1 MKILTRV
8 LGIMFLVGLLAGCQA
23 VGTAVGTAVDK
34 TVAGSGNVQTET
46 REVSGFTAVS
56 LQGFGQV
63 VIDQNGSETLTITA
77 DDNFL
82 PYITTEVRG
91 GTLVIATTEKVLF
104 TDVTELSYQISAKA
118 LNMVEVAGAG
128 SMDVH
133 NLSTDKWQV
142 KIPGAGSVTVDGQ
155 TTTQTVEINGAG
167 NYNGENLSS
176 QETTIHSSGAG
187 MAVVQV
193 SDTLDV
199 TIDGLGGVEYIGN
212 PTVTQKINGVGT
224 VKQRQ

>member
-1 MKILTRV
+1 MKILTRL
-8 LGIMFLVGLLAGCQA
+8 LGILFLVGLLAGCQA
-23 VGTAVGTAVDK
+23 AVTAVEK
-34 TVAGSGNVQTET
+34 TVAGSGNVKTET

-77 DDNFL
+77 DDNIL

-104 TDVTELSYQISAKA
+104 TDVTELSFQISAKS

-128 SMDVH
+128 SVDVH
-133 NLSTDKWQV
+133 NLATDKWQV

-167 NYNGENLSS
+167 NYNGENLAS
-176 QETTIHSSGAG
+176 QTATIESSGAG

-212 PTVTQKINGVGT
+212 PTVTQKINGMGT